1 MLYAVEHASGE
12 DLATITRLYATA
24 SPDEGLV
31 AAGLAVLERLG
42 ARHYT
47 REQAA
52 LWRDRAISELRAV
65 SALNPHAIT
74 RLEEIIAKVISA

>member
-1 MLYAVEHASGE
+1 MTEVQTCALPIS
-12 DLATITRLYATA
+12 ITRLYATDA
-24 SPDEGLV
+24 PDDGLV

-42 ARHYT
+42 ARTYT

-52 LWRDRAISELRAV
+52 LWRKRAIAEIRAV